1 MAQKKANSDKRYPVV
16 RSAQI
21 DVTGPITS
29 TTAILKIGDLMS
41 KVNRRLYRQARNY
54 EVKIDLDVDAPGVY
68 EVFAISDTWMN
79 QNALKM
85 AHDIYLDNTDDER
98 ERIKNAA
105 MARWNDF
112 RVLPGVTGQEYNPAL
127 FDASLALTQ
136 LTVGEFQNTRVQDQT
151 GTLRNFTWSPTP
163 TASQY
168 SIVGQYDLAGDTGSN
183 PSAVT
188 GDMPYADLEADDS
201 AQLGADL
208 QTFGNLPP
216 YDGVTSNQATPF
228 VKVATLG
235 TNAAGSQKLS
245 TGFFTAPCGFV
256 FITNVNLSDA
266 PFITWT
272 VKSGDYKGVHAPS
285 MIDGMKMRSA
295 SGTMG
300 TWRGNV
306 WTKD

>member
-1 MAQKKANSDKRYPVV
+1 MNREWNGELMKSRGAATFNDLMLQGHSMAQKKANSNKRYPVV

-112 RVLPGVTGQEYNPAL
+112 RVLPGVTGQEYNPA
-127 FDASLALTQ
+127 
-136 LTVGEFQNTRVQDQT
+136 
-151 GTLRNFTWSPTP
+151 
-163 TASQY
+163 
-168 SIVGQYDLAGDTGSN
+168 
-183 PSAVT
+183 
-188 GDMPYADLEADDS
+188 
-201 AQLGADL
+201 
-208 QTFGNLPP
+208 
-216 YDGVTSNQATPF
+216 
-228 VKVATLG
+228 
-235 TNAAGSQKLS
+235 
-245 TGFFTAPCGFV
+245 
-256 FITNVNLSDA
+256 
-266 PFITWT
+266 
-272 VKSGDYKGVHAPS
+272 
-285 MIDGMKMRSA
+285 
-295 SGTMG
+295 
-300 TWRGNV
+300 
-306 WTKD
+306 